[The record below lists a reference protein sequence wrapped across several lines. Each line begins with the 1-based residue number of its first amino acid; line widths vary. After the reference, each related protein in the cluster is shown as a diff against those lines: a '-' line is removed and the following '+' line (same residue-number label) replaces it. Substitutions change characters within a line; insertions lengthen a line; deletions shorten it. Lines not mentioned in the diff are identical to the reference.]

1 MFSHSRTMPCAS
13 LFAGICSL
21 TICICAWIIIAFFYN
36 ANEFNPIQD
45 ALDAFFPYFGQFLFQ
60 QKHYERKIDET
71 DENLENYVEE
81 IRAFCQ
87 SIITA
92 TLIISVVYAFS
103 TMLMMITTKFQLNRG
118 LMIPYLSLTTLFII
132 VLIYNSFFL
141 NLTLVFL
148 PPYSST
154 SSSVSFTMFILVN
167 IVVLASMFQFYP
179 LENTSDV
186 MLWIFGYMFIIYPIL
201 VVGLPNLPITFHFP
215 HGHLFLALSLLYILF
230 AVCLFLVLKDFTRN
244 ELEPQDKK

>member
-1 MFSHSRTMPCAS
+1 MFSHSRTMPCTS
-13 LFAGICSL
+13 LFAGIFSL
-21 TICICAWIIIAFFYN
+21 TICICVWIFIAFFHN

-45 ALDAFFPYFGQFLFQ
+45 ALDDFFPYFGKFLFQ
-60 QKHYERKIDET
+60 QKYHERKIDET

-81 IRAFCQ
+81 IRAFCP
-87 SIITA
+87 SVITA

-141 NLTLVFL
+141 NLTLVFM

-154 SSSVSFTMFILVN
+154 SSLVSFTMFILVN

-179 LENTSDV
+179 LEKTSDV
-186 MLWIFGYMFIIYPIL
+186 MLWIFGYMFIIYPML

-215 HGHLFLALSLLYILF
+215 HGHLFLSLSLLYILF

>member
-13 LFAGICSL
+13 LFAGIFSL
-21 TICICAWIIIAFFYN
+21 LVCICVWIIIAFFYN

-45 ALDAFFPYFGQFLFQ
+45 ALDEFFPYFERFLFQ
-60 QKHYERKIDET
+60 QKYHERKIDEP
-71 DENLENYVEE
+71 DENLKNYVEE
-81 IRAFCQ
+81 IRAFCP
-87 SIITA
+87 SVITA

-118 LMIPYLSLTTLFII
+118 LTIPYLSLTTLFII

-154 SSSVSFTMFILVN
+154 SSLVSFIMFILVN
-167 IVVLASMFQFYP
+167 IAVLTSMFLFYP
-179 LENTSDV
+179 LETSAV
-186 MLWIFGYMFIIYPIL
+186 ILWIFGYIFIIYPIL

-215 HGHLFLALSLLYILF
+215 HGHIFLSLSLLYIPF

-244 ELEPQDKK
+244 ALEPQDKK